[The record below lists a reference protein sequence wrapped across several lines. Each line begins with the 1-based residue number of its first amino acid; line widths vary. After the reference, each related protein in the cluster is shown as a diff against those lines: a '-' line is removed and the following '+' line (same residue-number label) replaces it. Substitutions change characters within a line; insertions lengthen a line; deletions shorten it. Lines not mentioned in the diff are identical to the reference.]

1 MHNFLVAMN
10 IQPDTPE
17 YAQAMQNFG
26 LIAGK
31 HAAISQDE
39 WDNLSTGENGDDED
53 DASALIEWGVTKIRW
68 TLNGESDN
76 RQYLEKDLHPDD
88 IPGKPSFKFE
98 HMDFNK
104 DSRISNGEFDQYLS
118 LHGINPQSPQ
128 YAKAWAAF
136 GQLKAS
142 PSGVALD
149 KCEYNNKAPVPQ
161 NALGALREMQAD
173 TSLIN
178 LFNISDSKSMEELFA
193 KIAGT
198 NAEGNK
204 NEITESEFTSY
215 VIQQGIGPKLA
226 ERIATQ
232 VFSLQGLPKSAKG
245 GEKVITAAIWPDA
258 VVLQYLTLQIPLILR
273 V

>member
-1 MHNFLVAMN
+1 MHNFLVTVN
-10 IQPDTPE
+10 IQPDTPK
-17 YAQAMQNFG
+17 YAQAMQNFS

-39 WDNLSTGENGDDED
+39 WDNLSTSENGNEED
-53 DASALIEWGVTKIRW
+53 DASALIEWGITKIRW
-68 TLNGESDN
+68 TSNGESDN
-76 RQYLEKDLHPDD
+76 QQHQKKDLHPDD
-88 IPGKPSFKFE
+88 IPGKPSFKFK

-104 DSRISNGEFDQYLS
+104 DSRISNSEFDQYLS
-118 LHGINPQSPQ
+118 LYDINPQSPQ
-128 YAKAWAAF
+128 YSKAWAAF
-136 GQLKAS
+136 GQMKAS

-149 KCEYNNKAPVPQ
+149 KCEYNTKASVPQ
-161 NALGALREMQAD
+161 NALGALREMRAD

-178 LFNISDSKSMEELFA
+178 LFNISDSKSMEEPFA
-193 KIAGT
+193 KIAAT

-232 VFSLQGLPKSAKG
+232 VFSPRGFPSQLKG
-245 GEKVITAAIWPDA
+245 A
-258 VVLQYLTLQIPLILR
+258 R
-273 V
+273 R